1 MVIQAGI
8 VNTTGGLS
16 TLCAATI
23 PIKPMATEP
32 VNVAIISPKSIC
44 KRIKRRQCPIPPKSP
59 ATINTFLGVP
69 KSIPQQDPT
78 TKAIAKETT
87 TSKVT
92 TEKNIVEAPAKKE
105 AVKKEPVKKAPAKK
119 TAAKKA
125 PAKRATAA

>member
-1 MVIQAGI
+1 
-8 VNTTGGLS
+8 
-16 TLCAATI
+16 
-23 PIKPMATEP
+23 MA
-32 VNVAIISPKSIC
+32 
-44 KRIKRRQCPIPPKSP
+44 
-59 ATINTFLGVP
+59 
-69 KSIPQQDPT
+69 T

-125 PAKRATAA
+125 PAKRATAASKVSTEVYVQFAGHEVSQESLLERVKEAWVAEGNKATAIKSVSLYVKPEEYKAYYVVNGSAAGALDI

>member
-1 MVIQAGI
+1 ME
-8 VNTTGGLS
+8 GL
-16 TLCAATI
+16 
-23 PIKPMATEP
+23 MA
-32 VNVAIISPKSIC
+32 
-44 KRIKRRQCPIPPKSP
+44 
-59 ATINTFLGVP
+59 
-69 KSIPQQDPT
+69 T

-125 PAKRATAA
+125 PAKRATAASKVSTEVYVQFAGHEVSQESLLERVKEAWVAEGNKATAIKSVSLYVKPEEYKAYYVVNGSAAGALDI